1 MCQISQ
7 QKFSKLTVSPHLV
20 CRKFEAPFYKQSP
33 CMAIASFIGIFSKP
47 LTSHIFLTIHS
58 VLQGPNPP
66 EKLTSSTNREPLPPP
81 IVTSESSITLIYL
94 LTCLLTQKGWGGP
107 L

>member
-33 CMAIASFIGIFSKP
+33 YMAIASFIGIFSKP

-66 EKLTSSTNREPLPPP
+66 EKLTSPTNREPLPPP
-81 IVTSESSITLIYL
+81 PRL
-94 LTCLLTQKGWGGP
+94 
-107 L
+107 